1 MLRISSWKV
10 FNRRYRL
17 MHLNP
22 WIFRWHGHLGVGA
35 SLLVTILI
43 ITGIALNHTE
53 RLNLD
58 SRFVGTGWVLS
69 WYGVAPESP
78 PINFRVGDRWLTEVD
93 GSLFL
98 DAVHV
103 PSFKGSLVG
112 AVQGDGFLIVGT
124 ADSIYL
130 FEDNGQLLEKLGWKA
145 GTISRL
151 GHLRDTTYINSGE
164 DTFASSDGFL
174 TWRSSVEEPVWVLTL
189 EAPPEVK
196 ESVLFACRGRGLPW
210 ERVLLDLHSGRI
222 LGSWGSYVMDA
233 AAVVLLLLVISGIYN
248 WYLRR

>member
-22 WIFRWHGHLGVGA
+22 WIFRWHGHLGAGS

-58 SRFVGTGWVLS
+58 SRFVGTGWLLS
-69 WYGVAPESP
+69 WYGVAPENSP
-78 PINFRVGDRWLTEVD
+78 VNFRVGDRWLTEVD

-112 AVQGDGFLIVGT
+112 AVQGLSLIH
-124 ADSIYL
+124 I
-130 FEDNGQLLEKLGWKA
+130 
-145 GTISRL
+145 
-151 GHLRDTTYINSGE
+151 
-164 DTFASSDGFL
+164 
-174 TWRSSVEEPVWVLTL
+174 
-189 EAPPEVK
+189 
-196 ESVLFACRGRGLPW
+196 
-210 ERVLLDLHSGRI
+210 
-222 LGSWGSYVMDA
+222 
-233 AAVVLLLLVISGIYN
+233 
-248 WYLRR
+248 